1 MCFISPSA
9 PYSGPVG
16 IVLMQGQRGD
26 PGSPGKQGV
35 SGPKG
40 YQGVVGVSGPPGL
53 PGRPGAPG
61 RSLVDGKSEL
71 HPDIIDS
78 IYG

>member
-9 PYSGPVG
+9 LYSGPVG
-16 IVLMQGQRGD
+16 SVLMQGQRGD

-35 SGPKG
+35 IGPKG
-40 YQGVVGVSGPPGL
+40 YRGEVGVSGPPGL

-61 RSLVDGKSEL
+61 RSLVGGKSEL
-71 HPDIIDS
+71 HPDIMDS